1 MKNETNETNEKT
13 LEIQERGIM
22 MVDYFSG
29 TPGVMLPLYID
40 KNTTCKE
47 VLDMLDDEID
57 MVWEHIEY
65 VAGDHEYPL
74 GDLEFKIAEQM
85 AGMSDY
91 VMKAGKMNLPFN
103 SDLDFSFE
111 ELDDND
117 NCDETPVA
125 IFTIEFN

>member
-13 LEIQERGIM
+13 LEIQERGTM
-22 MVDYFSG
+22 MSEYFSG
-29 TPGVMLPLYID
+29 TPGIMLPISID

-47 VLDMLDDEID
+47 VLDMLDDEIN

-65 VAGDHEYPL
+65 VADGHGFPL
-74 GDLEFKIAEQM
+74 GDLEKSIQDEIDIM
-85 AGMSDY
+85 KEY
-91 VMKAGKMNLPFN
+91 VTKEGKMNLPFN

-111 ELDDND
+111 ELDDAD
-117 NCDETPVA
+117 NYGETPVA